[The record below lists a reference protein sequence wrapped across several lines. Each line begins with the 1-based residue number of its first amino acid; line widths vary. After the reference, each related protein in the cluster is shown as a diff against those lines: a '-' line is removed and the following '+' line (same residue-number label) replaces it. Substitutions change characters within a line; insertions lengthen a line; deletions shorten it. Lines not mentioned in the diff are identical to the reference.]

1 LAWPGV
7 AALVGLGTWQLE
19 RLEWKTA
26 LISEIEAR
34 ASAPAVSLP
43 DPGRPVDLER
53 LAFTRVAASG
63 RFLHEH
69 EMLVVAKV
77 REGLPGAH
85 VVTPL
90 VLGDGRAVLV
100 DRGWVPQ
107 QRRDPATRTQ
117 GQVAGEVRVD
127 GLLRGPQR
135 GNWFTPDNRPG
146 KSVWFSIDPVAMAR
160 AAGLAPLPY
169 YVEAGPAAN
178 PGGLPVGGHAALDI
192 RNEHLHYAITWY
204 ALACGLLVVYLSY
217 RRGERRRAE

>member
-1 LAWPGV
+1 MVCPALLV
-7 AALVGLGTWQLE
+7 LVGLGTWQLQ
-19 RLEWKTA
+19 RREWKTE
-26 LISEIEAR
+26 LIAEIEAR
-34 ASAPAVSLP
+34 VTAPAATLP
-43 DPGRPVDLER
+43 APARPVDPER
-53 LAFTRVAASG
+53 LAFTRVAAGG
-63 RFLHEH
+63 RLMHEH

-77 REGLPGAH
+77 QDGRPGVR

-90 VLGDGRAVLV
+90 ALGDGRAVLV

-107 QRRDPATRTQ
+107 ARRDPTTRRQ

-146 KSVWFSIDPVAMAR
+146 EGVWFSIDPAAMAR

-169 YVEAGPAAN
+169 YLEAGPTGY

-192 RNEHLHYAITWY
+192 RNEHLQYAVTWY
-204 ALACGLLVVYLSY
+204 ALACGLLTVYLCY
-217 RRGERRRAE
+217 RRGERRGAA